1 MNIYKFTVHICG
13 CGYNTGNASN
23 AKRHKTVSCG
33 HEITKKEMRF
43 VSEEDH
49 LAAFSNA
56 PPPVGNVSTYI
67 ANNTHN
73 GDIDNSTHIDNSVTN
88 VDNSTN
94 VTLVLPERTTQ
105 EDFRVYLETLD
116 HLGFRTPEQVAT
128 MPGKMLMFTRG
139 AKKLPGALV
148 ERNKKIVEKL
158 PDGSERVM
166 AKKKAIQTYT
176 HEAVDA
182 LCSQSPAVGVTDFLD
197 TERGLRKTKMSIRDA
212 AKLRVSN
219 PVAYHGK
226 VPEDVKFRHQ
236 KIESHTEKY
245 LDEITTENKLNG
257 FL

>member
-1 MNIYKFTVHICG
+1 METLEVFKFTVHLCG
-13 CGYNTGNASN
+13 CGYKTTQWGNAS
-23 AKRHKTVSCG
+23 RHKKTSCG
-33 HEITKKEMRF
+33 HEMENNVKEF
-43 VSEEDH
+43 VLKESVSSLIDTGH
-49 LAAFSNA
+49 ASH
-56 PPPVGNVSTYI
+56 VGNATTI
-67 ANNTHN
+67 NNTHN
-73 GDIDNSTHIDNSVTN
+73 GDNNTHNGDNITTN
-88 VDNSTN
+88 I
-94 VTLVLPERTTQ
+94 TLVLPERTTQ

-139 AKKLPGALV
+139 AKELPGALV

-176 HEAVDA
+176 NEAVDA
-182 LCSQSPAVGVTDFLD
+182 LCWRPPAHGVSDFLD
-197 TERGLRKTKMSIRDA
+197 VERGLRKTKMSIRDA

-226 VPEDVKFRHQ
+226 VPDDVKFRHQ
-236 KIESHTEKY
+236 KIESHTEKC
-245 LDEITTENKLNG
+245 LDEITTENKNNG